1 MRGIIYARLS
11 RTKGEDV
18 SIDRQVAAGHTYLST
33 RADVEHDCARDDYVE
48 PTGHRSGVSAT
59 GRPRYRDLIAR
70 LNASKNELVWVHDQS
85 RLSRGEARAI
95 IQDAQKRA
103 HEFVIGSKPLNLKLF
118 DDDLNVAANDF
129 VNLMYALSVSHKQR
143 TRIEEERA
151 AGARMGFPPQ
161 GLVFSGRGLHR
172 GYAVRQETYT
182 AADGT
187 ERRYLDTIVEFFRQY
202 TLSRP
207 AGLFEISR
215 RLRKLGY
222 LWRAK
227 DGTVR
232 PVTLKKLDD
241 ITFENYR
248 GFVDD
253 RLLDAAIARRDQ
265 RKRHRQNGKL
275 ATDEFAPPLLYRL
288 AFCFECGRRL
298 HSRRAHRKLYYYR
311 HPHSDCDRDGV
322 SIRTDKIDD
331 QVLQLPQ
338 AQRLMNLTD
347 EDKDRIARLATE
359 FSDQPQI
366 NRRKMLD
373 AELGRLEDLAISGLI
388 RKEKFAARRAEIV
401 KELNTLK
408 DVASRPRLGYNE
420 YYRALCEMQDSFRN
434 VRDKAP
440 WDAVAIM
447 GSIFSAVFVDVK
459 TGELRDYKLTQDAEA
474 MGLAGC

>member
-1 MRGIIYARLS
+1 MRGMIYVRLS

-18 SIDRQVAAGHTYLST
+18 SIDRQVAAGHNYLGT
-33 RADVEHDCARDDYVE
+33 RADVEHDCERDDYIE
-48 PTGHRSGVSAT
+48 PVGHRSGISAT

-85 RLSRGEARAI
+85 RLSRGEARTI

-129 VNLMYALSVSHKQR
+129 VNLMYAMSVSHKQR

-187 ERRYLDTIVEFFRQY
+187 TRRFLDTIIAFFREY
-202 TLSRP
+202 TRAQP
-207 AGLFEISR
+207 AGLFEISK
-215 RLRKLGY
+215 RLRALGY

-227 DGTVR
+227 DGSVR

-241 ITFENYR
+241 ITFEHYR

-253 RLLDAAIARRDQ
+253 RLLDAAIARREQ
-265 RKRHRQNGKL
+265 RRKHKQDGQKPAPDFR
-275 ATDEFAPPLLYRL
+275 PPLLHRL
-288 AFCFECGRRL
+288 VFCYNCGRRL
-298 HSRRAHRKLYYYR
+298 YSHVAHRKYYYYK
-311 HPHSDCDRDGV
+311 HPNTDCERYG
-322 SIRTDKIDD
+322 SIRTNKIDE

-338 AQRLMNLTD
+338 VQRLMNLTD
-347 EDKDRIARLATE
+347 ADKDRIARLATE
-359 FSDQPQI
+359 FSGQPQVD
-366 NRRKMLD
+366 RRKVLE
-373 AELGRLEDLAISGLI
+373 AELNRLEDLAISGLL
-388 RKEKFAARRAEIV
+388 RKEKFASRRAEIV
-401 KELNTLK
+401 KELGELK
-408 DVASRPRLGYNE
+408 QVAERPRLGYNE
-420 YYRALCEMQDSFRN
+420 YYAALSEMVDNFRN

-447 GSIFSAVFVDVK
+447 GSIFSAVLIDVR
-459 TGELRDYKLTQDAEA
+459 TGELRDVQLTQGAEA
-474 MGLAGC
+474 IG